1 MQGYLANSKACQR
14 QEQRQQQAQYIH
26 QSRLSRK
33 CFHKRLGQNALNF
46 GEMNEQRS
54 VFASAFN
61 FRQKSLESRNERIC
75 RMVCRKSLS
84 GKKAHPFSFFVFVE
98 SGLERA
104 LSTQNSS
111 AFRRKNGAKKHPQP
125 KKKRKKK
132 KKKKKPK
139 KQKEKQPKR
148 KIQNHANFA
157 EKTSQQNVRN
167 KRKQQRKTTK
177 KEKKTIFLF
186 ASSFC
191 KSSSSSIAMGS
202 SMFG

>member
-1 MQGYLANSKACQR
+1 MHGYLENSKACQR
-14 QEQRQQQAQYIH
+14 QEQRQQQAQHIH
-26 QSRLSRK
+26 QSRLCSK

-46 GEMNEQRS
+46 GEINEQRS

-111 AFRRKNGAKKHPQP
+111 EFRRKNGAKKHPQP
-125 KKKRKKK
+125 KKERKKTK
-132 KKKKKPK
+132 KKTK
-139 KQKEKQPKR
+139 
-148 KIQNHANFA
+148 
-157 EKTSQQNVRN
+157 
-167 KRKQQRKTTK
+167 RKTTK
-177 KEKKTIFLF
+177 KKKNKLKEFRRKNGATKRPQQTKTTKKNHKKRKKKFLF